1 MTRLSRLLQ
10 ALGAAELARR
20 VGRSPATVRRWARA
34 GAPASARDDLRV
46 VERRRDA
53 ARKAAAVRAERAEKA
68 KRARQRAA
76 ARAKAAQRRAAAERA
91 AKAKARA
98 AAAKAKSAKEAR
110 AKERERQAAAEA
122 RAAAAKRKRRQR
134 AAAERAAAERAAA
147 ERTAAERAAAERAA
161 AERAA
166 AERAAAERAAAERV
180 AAERAAPAPSDPRV
194 LTTEQVAA
202 LRALGLLDAFPWRAE
217 TSGERAARLANFDA
231 TRPAVEAEEDIE
243 RLAIQAE
250 AKEAEKAKEELEELK
265 EDTYPLPTRD
275 LAFFREHERTD
286 ADGVTHIRFDAATGR
301 ILGKNDLGQTVAA
314 YLFSDESGQPK
325 SGSDS
330 LRWALA
336 TNLDE
341 YVSHVNRQI
350 RERYGYATLRG
361 SFGRFSIPDVRKPK
375 SRRRQ

>member
-1 MTRLSRLLQ
+1 MTRISRLLQ

-34 GAPASARDDLRV
+34 GAPASARDELRV

-76 ARAKAAQRRAAAERA
+76 ARAKAAQHRAAAERA

-122 RAAAAKRKRRQR
+122 RAAAAERKRRQRAAAERKRRQR
-134 AAAERAAAERAAA
+134 AAAERAAAERAV
-147 ERTAAERAAAERAA
+147 AERAAAERAA

-166 AERAAAERAAAERV
+166 AERAAAERAA
-180 AAERAAPAPSDPRV
+180 PAPSAPRV
-194 LTTEQVAA
+194 LTTEQIAA

-217 TSGERAARLANFDA
+217 TSVERAARLAKGDA
-231 TRPAVEAEEDIE
+231 PRPAVEAEEDIE
-243 RLAIQAE
+243 RLASQPE
-250 AKEAEKAKEELEELK
+250 TDEAEKAEEELLEDLK

-341 YVSHVNRQI
+341 YVSHVSRQL
-350 RERYGYATLRG
+350 RERYGHITLRG
-361 SFGRFSIPDVRKPK
+361 SFGRFSMPDPQKPK